1 MMGGKRVMNNEGIID
16 EAAIE
21 ELLAVANKELF
32 ATESEVVTPSDND
45 TNQLST
51 EQRKSSRDATSKNI
65 LLAQILE
72 QPHLKRKLVA
82 VVILLC
88 ICMASGGYLGY
99 QKGQQILVTPL
110 PLDKIIQQGIT
121 FEEKNLVT
129 YAGRGDK
136 EVVIAFLDA
145 GMEIDAMRN
154 TDGWT
159 ALTAASFYKR
169 TEIVKFLLEKQ
180 ATVNLQDIYG
190 RTPLMYAA
198 AMGAEEIVTMLLD
211 AGAKPNIQDKK
222 GRTALMEAYSKQ
234 EALIAQILKNAGA
247 TSPLPITT
255 KIEERSAP
263 STKSKVREEF
273 ISPSPSAIPEEIR
286 LTTGRAGYVHIGMSL
301 EDLQKIYPTLTLHDE
316 YINGSKERIAT
327 INLNG
332 SNPSLRLE
340 LSKGKIQLVSFI
352 NIYDACF
359 SSDKNITLKST
370 VGDIRNQYS
379 ISDIRVID
387 NSLYLV
393 VKSMKMLF
401 GLDINIASSITWIEN
416 NDINAIP
423 PDTKISRII
432 MY

>member
-1 MMGGKRVMNNEGIID
+1 MGGKRIMDNEGIID
-16 EAAIE
+16 EAAIK
-21 ELLAVANKELF
+21 ELLAEANKELF
-32 ATESEVVTPSDND
+32 ATESKVVTPSDDD
-45 TNQLST
+45 TSQLST
-51 EQRKSSRDATSKNI
+51 GQRKSSQDATFKNI

-99 QKGQQILVTPL
+99 QNGQQILAAPL

-136 EVVIAFLDA
+136 DVVIAFLDA
-145 GMEIDAMRN
+145 GMEINAMRN

-169 TEIVKFLLEKQ
+169 TEIVKLLLEKQ
-180 ATVNLQDIYG
+180 ATVNLQDARG

-198 AMGAEEIVTMLLD
+198 AMGADEIVTMLLD
-211 AGAKPNIQDKK
+211 AGAKPNLQDKD
-222 GRTALMEAYSKQ
+222 GRTALMEAYTKQ
-234 EALIAQILKNAGA
+234 EALIAEILKNAGA
-247 TSPLPITT
+247 TSSLPVTT
-255 KIEERSAP
+255 TIEEHFAP
-263 STKSKVREEF
+263 STKSKGRKEF

-286 LTTGRAGYVHIGMSL
+286 LTVGRAGYVHIGMSL
-301 EDLQKIYPTLTLHDE
+301 EDLQKIYPSLTLHE
-316 YINGSKERIAT
+316 EHINGSKEKIAT
-327 INLNG
+327 INSNS

-352 NIYDACF
+352 NIYDDRF

-393 VKSMKMLF
+393 VKSMRMLF
-401 GLDINIASSITWIEN
+401 ELDINIASSITWLEH

-423 PDTKISRII
+423 PETKISRII

>member
-1 MMGGKRVMNNEGIID
+1 MGGKRVMDKEGIID

-21 ELLAVANKELF
+21 ELLAVASKELF
-32 ATESEVVTPSDND
+32 APESEVVTADNE

-51 EQRKSSRDATSKNI
+51 EQRKSSQATAFKNI

-72 QPHLKRKLVA
+72 LPHLKRKLVA
-82 VVILLC
+82 VIMSLC
-88 ICMASGGYLGY
+88 ICIAIGGYLGY
-99 QKGQQILVTPL
+99 QKGLQILVTPI
-110 PLDKIIQQGIT
+110 PIDKIIQQGIT

-136 EVVIAFLDA
+136 EVVMAFLDA
-145 GMEIDAMRN
+145 GMEINAVRN

-169 TEIVKFLLEKQ
+169 TEIVRFLLEKQ
-180 ATVNLQDIYG
+180 ATVNLRDIYG

-198 AMGAEEIVTMLLD
+198 AMGAEEIVTMLLE
-211 AGAKPNIQDKK
+211 AGANPNIQDKN
-222 GRTALMEAYSKQ
+222 GRTALMEAYTKQ
-234 EALIAQILKNAGA
+234 EALIAQILKNSGA
-247 TSPLPITT
+247 ASPLPITT
-255 KIEERSAP
+255 TTEEYSVPPA
-263 STKSKVREEF
+263 KSKGRKEF
-273 ISPSPSAIPEEIR
+273 ISPSPSVIPEEIR
-286 LTTGRAGYVHIGMSL
+286 LTAGRAGYVHIGMSL
-301 EDLQKIYPTLTLHDE
+301 EDLQKIYPTLTLHE
-316 YINGSKERIAT
+316 EHINGSKERIAT
-327 INLNG
+327 INSNS

-352 NIYDACF
+352 NIYDARF

-379 ISDIRVID
+379 VSDIRVID

-401 GLDINIASSITWIEN
+401 ELDINIASSISWIEN

-423 PDTKISRII
+423 PETKITRII